1 MVAKCCNV
9 VAGCVHQRDD
19 GIALV
24 HGAVGGALNMVACV
38 RKQNIARAVGFL
50 QLVPDAGDDV
60 IAQRIVDIG
69 VYIVCVEDDNIL
81 LG

>member
-1 MVAKCCNV
+1 
-9 VAGCVHQRDD
+9 
-19 GIALV
+19 
-24 HGAVGGALNMVACV
+24 MVACV